1 MVTEKR
7 EKLYQELGL
16 ESLKERRWYRE
27 LIFFIKAGNYSLQ
40 ITSISVFFNILDPI
54 ELSRVIKFQL
64 SVNSYS
70 GEQVRSPPKKNS
82 GSISNLSFTQPFVN
96 TIFNCHNSRFLE
108 LIPRLGLVLIHFR
121 DHKFKHTFQDSL
133 NPL

>member
-16 ESLKERRWYRE
+16 ESLQERRWYRE
-27 LIFFIKAGNYSLQ
+27 LIFFTKAGNYSLQ

-64 SVNSYS
+64 SVDSYS
-70 GEQVRSPPKKNS
+70 GEQVRSPPPKKKK
-82 GSISNLSFTQPFVN
+82 ILKA
-96 TIFNCHNSRFLE
+96 
-108 LIPRLGLVLIHFR
+108 LVIYLL
-121 DHKFKHTFQDSL
+121 L
-133 NPL
+133 NHL